1 MTRGLCAWEL
11 DGAYGGDQSFEI
23 LMCGGFHLVVI
34 EVVPVGGTPDEKVIL
49 YFHKN
54 DLRIASDC
62 IEFDL
67 LRGKCPGLH

>member
-1 MTRGLCAWEL
+1 
-11 DGAYGGDQSFEI
+11 
-23 LMCGGFHLVVI
+23 MCRGFHLIVI
-34 EVVPVGGTPDEKVIL
+34 EVVPVGGAPDEKVIL

-67 LRGKCPGLH
+67 LRGKCPEPH

>member
-1 MTRGLCAWEL
+1 MTLGVC

-23 LMCGGFHLVVI
+23 LMCGGFHLVVM

-54 DLRIASDC
+54 YLRIATDC

-67 LRGKCPGLH
+67 LRGKCPGPH